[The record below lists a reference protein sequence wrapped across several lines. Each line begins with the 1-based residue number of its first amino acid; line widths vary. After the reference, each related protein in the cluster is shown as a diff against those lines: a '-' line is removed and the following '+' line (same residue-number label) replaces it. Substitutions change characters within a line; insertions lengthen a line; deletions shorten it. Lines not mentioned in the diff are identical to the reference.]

1 MRTTEFGDICLKM
14 KKMRWILF
22 IVLPVLLA
30 SWTQLSAGRT
40 YASAPAKAVASEDT
54 LKLDD
59 LVFADFFS
67 PNGDGHNDTYIILN
81 VETYPS
87 NNSLK
92 VYNRWGEVVYVSSPY
107 VNDWDGISNQGTF
120 MNKQLTDGV
129 YYFEF
134 YNGKGNKAN
143 GKITIKR

>member
-1 MRTTEFGDICLKM
+1 
-14 KKMRWILF
+14 MRWLLLL
-22 IVLPVLLA
+22 VLPAALI
-30 SWTQLSAGRT
+30 SWKQS
-40 YASAPAKAVASEDT
+40 PAKYTGTATTTKQFIDNDGDT

-59 LVFADFFS
+59 LIFSDFFS
-67 PNGDGHNDTYIILN
+67 PNGDGFNDTYMILN

-92 VYNRWGEVVYVSSPY
+92 VYNRWGEVVYLASPY
-107 VNDWDGISNQGTF
+107 NNDWNGFGNRGGA
-120 MNKQLTDGV
+120 KELPDGV

>member
-1 MRTTEFGDICLKM
+1 LPKTHN
-14 KKMRWILF
+14 MRWLLLL
-22 IVLPVLLA
+22 VLPVVLI
-30 SWTQLSAGRT
+30 SWRQPENKLRR
-40 YASAPAKAVASEDT
+40 KAAALPSVNDGDT

-59 LVFADFFS
+59 LIFSDFFS
-67 PNGDGHNDTYIILN
+67 PNGDGYNDTYIIVN

-92 VYNRWGEVVYVSSPY
+92 VFNRWGEVVYLASPY
-107 VNDWDGISNQGTF
+107 LNDWNGIGNRGGA
-120 MNKQLTDGV
+120 KELPDGV

>member
-1 MRTTEFGDICLKM
+1 
-14 KKMRWILF
+14 MRWILLL
-22 IVLPVLLA
+22 VLPVILI
-30 SWTQLSAGRT
+30 SWKSPAAGRSHN
-40 YASAPAKAVASEDT
+40 AAAPSINAFDGDT

-81 VETYPS
+81 VETYPT

-92 VYNRWGEVVYVSSPY
+92 VFNRWGEVVYLASPY
-107 VNDWDGISNQGTF
+107 MNDWNGTSNQTTF
-120 MNKQLTDGV
+120 MDKELTDGV

>member
-1 MRTTEFGDICLKM
+1 
-14 KKMRWILF
+14 MRWLLLL
-22 IVLPVLLA
+22 VLPVLLI
-30 SWTQLSAGRT
+30 SWTKPARKSAHAAT
-40 YASAPAKAVASEDT
+40 VASKPNDGDT

-59 LVFADFFS
+59 LLFADFFS
-67 PNGDGHNDTYIILN
+67 PNGDGHNDTYIIVN

-92 VYNRWGEVVYVSSPY
+92 VFNRWGEVVYLASPY
-107 VNDWDGISNQGTF
+107 QNDWDGTSNQGGSF
-120 MNKQLTDGV
+120 LNKQLTDGV

>member
-1 MRTTEFGDICLKM
+1 
-14 KKMRWILF
+14 MRWILLL
-22 IVLPVLLA
+22 VLPVILI
-30 SWTQLSAGRT
+30 SWISPATDRPLSPAP
-40 YASAPAKAVASEDT
+40 SATAVNDGDT

-92 VYNRWGEVVYVSSPY
+92 VFNRWGEVVYLASPY
-107 VNDWDGISNQGTF
+107 MNDWNGTSNQTTF
-120 MNKQLTDGV
+120 MDKQLTDGV

>member
-1 MRTTEFGDICLKM
+1 
-14 KKMRWILF
+14 MRWLLLF
-22 IVLPVLLA
+22 VLPAALI
-30 SWTQLSAGRT
+30 SWKQSAAHHSRT
-40 YASAPAKAVASEDT
+40 APAIINAVDNDGDT

-59 LVFADFFS
+59 LIFSDFFS
-67 PNGDGHNDTYIILN
+67 PNGDGYNDTYIILN
-81 VETYPS
+81 VETYPA

-92 VYNRWGEVVYVSSPY
+92 VYNRWGEVVYLASPY
-107 VNDWDGISNQGTF
+107 MNDWNGFGNRGGA
-120 MNKQLTDGV
+120 KQLPDGV